1 MVAASVLNTVVS
13 DYVFRTANRGSV
25 RHTIP
30 RLAAAELAPNEEDP
44 RNHHKG
50 SSSAGALYRD
60 ALSKR
65 RLSYRQ
71 LALIDLGAIPRNLT
85 RASPWHRVFVFRT
98 PPDCRG
104 ITKV

>member
-60 ALSKR
+60 ALSSVVFPIGNWR
-65 RLSYRQ
+65 WSTWGPSRETPQELVLSTGRWWH
-71 LALIDLGAIPRNLT
+71 LSIT
-85 RASPWHRVFVFRT
+85 RWESG
-98 PPDCRG
+98 PPS
-104 ITKV
+104 